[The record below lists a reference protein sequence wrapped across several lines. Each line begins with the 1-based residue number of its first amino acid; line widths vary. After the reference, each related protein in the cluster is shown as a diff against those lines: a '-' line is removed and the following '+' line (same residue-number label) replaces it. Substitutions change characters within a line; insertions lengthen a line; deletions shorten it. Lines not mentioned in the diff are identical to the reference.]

1 MKALVIL
8 AGLLWMSSGALADEV
23 TDPSY
28 DPYGDKPAPPD
39 PPVLMSESP
48 PADAP
53 ESAADEDAAAMK
65 DRLLRKTVVT
75 VDGDEIG
82 VIDAVGYSATYGET
96 VAVVDVDAF
105 IGIGEKRIAIPLS
118 QLQADEPWQN
128 SVMTMYTRDSI
139 EAEEAFDEADFTA
152 IE

>member
-8 AGLLWMSSGALADEV
+8 AGLLWACSVTLADEV

-28 DPYGDKPAPPD
+28 DPYGDRPAPPE
-39 PPVLMSESP
+39 PPVLMGDTTGE
-48 PADAP
+48 P
-53 ESAADEDAAAMK
+53 EPAADDGAAAMK

-82 VIDAVGYSATYGET
+82 VIEAVGYSATYGEA

-105 IGIGEKRIAIPLS
+105 IGIGEKKIAIPLS
-118 QLQADEPWQN
+118 QLQADEPSAN